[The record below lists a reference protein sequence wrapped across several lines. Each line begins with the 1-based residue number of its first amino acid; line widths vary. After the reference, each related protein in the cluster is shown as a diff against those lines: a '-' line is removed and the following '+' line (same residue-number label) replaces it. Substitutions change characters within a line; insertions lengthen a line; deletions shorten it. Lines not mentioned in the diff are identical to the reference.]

1 MFLFNWFQNQVFLPA
16 VVVLR
21 YFTFAEL
28 DPQNVARNNWKK
40 LFAVRKFMSLA
51 KTQTRAAPAQLLV
64 GNRFVVGKKIANGAF
79 GQLR

>member
-1 MFLFNWFQNQVFLPA
+1 M
-16 VVVLR
+16 R